1 MSLRILRIFCLLLGA
16 GIAVQAI
23 GLLCRED
30 PLAEVA
36 TGIEEADEP
45 AGAPGPPEAPV
56 ENPAAALDDSAK
68 TGPTALSK
76 METAAVP
83 GAPSTDPAGKPTA
96 PRTQTPAAL
105 DRYRAIERS
114 GIFGAPPSA
123 PPRPQPGL
131 LGIANDC
138 AIIRLPGGQVELF
151 REGAE
156 LEGIKVLRIGT
167 NRVLIEFKG
176 RMTELIIFS
185 GLGSGSLLPQEK
197 EQRQ

>member
-30 PLAEVA
+30 PLAGMA

-45 AGAPGPPEAPV
+45 AGPLGPPEALP
-56 ENPAAALDDSAK
+56 ENPAAAPLI
-68 TGPTALSK
+68 
-76 METAAVP
+76 
-83 GAPSTDPAGKPTA
+83 DPAGTPTA